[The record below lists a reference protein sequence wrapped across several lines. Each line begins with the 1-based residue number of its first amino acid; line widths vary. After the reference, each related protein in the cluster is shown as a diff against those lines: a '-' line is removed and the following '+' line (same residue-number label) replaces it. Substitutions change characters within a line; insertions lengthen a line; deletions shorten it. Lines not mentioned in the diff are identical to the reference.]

1 MMKQLLRAAL
11 VGLAALTG
19 IGAAAQTV
27 TMTTDAPC
35 RHQIAY
41 LSFVC
46 R

>member
-27 TMTTDAPC
+27 TMTTDAPAGT
-35 RHQIAY
+35 RLRIY
-41 LSFVC
+41 PRL
-46 R
+46 

>member
-11 VGLAALTG
+11 VGLAAFTG
-19 IGAAAQTV
+19 IGTVARTV
-27 TMTTDAPC
+27 TMTTDAPAGTGV
-35 RHQIAY
+35 AY